1 MMNHKSIMTDHK
13 RRNLWLLVQ
22 LPIDRSSISDNEWVV
37 ESPLDIVATWPPPP
51 PPAATPS
58 PQLSLTPL
66 PTVPTFLLMNN
77 VLFAMVRAS
86 RGRGGESCW
95 WGLSQARAPTRSTL
109 ELWLQVAFRSTKP
122 PSGGATAEFR
132 PGSETSKQQLEE
144 LGDVAMLC
152 QIGETVESETGNI
165 LDFYTL
171 VIESQVERQQILFEP
186 FQLEE
191 DRLPIL

>member
-1 MMNHKSIMTDHK
+1 M
-13 RRNLWLLVQ
+13 
-22 LPIDRSSISDNEWVV
+22 
-37 ESPLDIVATWPPPP
+37 
-51 PPAATPS
+51 
-58 PQLSLTPL
+58 
-66 PTVPTFLLMNN
+66 
-77 VLFAMVRAS
+77 
-86 RGRGGESCW
+86 
-95 WGLSQARAPTRSTL
+95 
-109 ELWLQVAFRSTKP
+109 AFRSTKP

-171 VIESQVERQQILFEP
+171 VMESQVERQQILFEP